1 MKNLKTNGSQIYSIY
16 KTKIG
21 GENPLENIKEMLL
34 KLLELNEKDKEEIKN
49 YLEANEI
56 DILFKNYKA
65 LDISDDAKEQID
77 SLKVILENF
86 KDQ

>member
-1 MKNLKTNGSQIYSIY
+1 M
-16 KTKIG
+16 
-21 GENPLENIKEMLL
+21 ENIKEMLL

-65 LDISDDAKEQID
+65 LDISDDAKEQIE
-77 SLKVILENF
+77 SLEVILENF

>member
-1 MKNLKTNGSQIYSIY
+1 M
-16 KTKIG
+16 
-21 GENPLENIKEMLL
+21 ENIKEMLL
-34 KLLELNEKDKEEIKN
+34 KLLELNEKDKEGIKN

-65 LDISDDAKEQID
+65 LDISDDAKEQIE
-77 SLKVILENF
+77 SLEVILENF

>member
-1 MKNLKTNGSQIYSIY
+1 M
-16 KTKIG
+16 
-21 GENPLENIKEMLL
+21 ENIKEMLL

-56 DILFKNYKA
+56 EILFKNYKA
-65 LDISDDAKEQID
+65 LDISDDAKEQIE
-77 SLKVILENF
+77 SLEVILENF